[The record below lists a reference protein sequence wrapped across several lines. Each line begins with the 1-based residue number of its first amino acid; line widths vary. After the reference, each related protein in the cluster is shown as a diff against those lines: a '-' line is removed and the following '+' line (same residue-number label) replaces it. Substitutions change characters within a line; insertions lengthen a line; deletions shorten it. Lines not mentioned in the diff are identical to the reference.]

1 MRSKTPP
8 VSLDKK
14 GRALWKEI
22 TAKYLL
28 RSDELET
35 LKAACGEA
43 DLIARIEEELK
54 GEPLTTKG
62 SMGQVVTHPLLTEL
76 RQHRIT
82 MAALLRGLK
91 LPDDNGAAVNAQREG
106 GLSRWEKAHGKAV

>member
-22 TAKYLL
+22 TSKYLL

-43 DLIARIEEELK
+43 DLISRIEEELK
-54 GEPLTTKG
+54 DAPLTTKG
-62 SMGQVVTHPLLTEL
+62 SMGQIITHPLLTEL
-76 RQHRIT
+76 RQHRVT

-91 LPDDNGAAVNAQREG
+91 LPDENSTTVNAQREG
-106 GLSRWEKAHGKAV
+106 GLTRWEKAHGKAV